1 MRNISQVAFLLFV
14 SASVARAAIF
24 RSPSELP
31 KGVEY
36 DYVIVGGGVAGSVLA
51 NRLTEDAN
59 ATVLVL
65 EAGGTYD
72 DQLIPHIPF
81 FTTRMPRMYKWNFT
95 SVPQAG
101 INGDSIN
108 YGRGFILGGSSAV
121 NGMYY
126 TRGSSEDFER
136 LAAVTEDEGW
146 NWDNIVPYFL
156 KSEKFTP
163 PADGHNTTGDF
174 IPSAHNMGG
183 SGRVAV
189 SLPGFEQSLDN
200 LVIQASQQ
208 LGGIFQF
215 NEDQNSGNN
224 LGIGWN
230 TATIDISN
238 RSSAA
243 AAYLTPEDVARDNL
257 HILVNARASRVLSV
271 DGTTDIRSVEYAQD
285 LDGPFFTVNATREV
299 LITSGVF
306 GTPAILL
313 NSGIGSAAYL
323 QGLGIQ
329 LVLDLPSVGKN
340 FTDQPSIS
348 TAWLVNSTTTW
359 DTFNRNQTNIDEAL
373 DQWANE
379 RSGPLVDTLGNQ
391 LGFFRV
397 NDSVLEQFGPDP
409 ASGPNSPHL
418 ELLAANGL
426 FSPNPPAEGNF
437 MSISI
442 NLVSAESRGS
452 FLLNDTDRSP
462 FASPIID
469 PQYLSTKFDKVALR
483 EGIKTAF
490 QFLTAPVFQDYV
502 LGFSGDLL
510 NGTLPITD
518 DLIDQY
524 VAENTATS
532 NHPIGTCSMS
542 PKGAQWGVVDPDF
555 RVKGARGLRIVD
567 ASTFPY
573 NPSAHPMSVMYAMAE
588 RAADLIKADS
598 S

>member
-65 EAGGTYD
+65 EAGD
-72 DQLIPHIPF
+72 LIPHIPF
-81 FTTRMPRMYKWNFT
+81 FTTRMPHLRSPSWDKRRQHQLRTW
-95 SVPQAG
+95 
-101 INGDSIN
+101 
-108 YGRGFILGGSSAV
+108 FILGGSSAV

-215 NEDQNSGNN
+215 NEDQNSGKQ

-306 GTPAILL
+306 WHPCYTLEQRHWLCGIPTRIR
-313 NSGIGSAAYL
+313 NSA
-323 QGLGIQ
+323 
-329 LVLDLPSVGKN
+329 SVGSSKC
-340 FTDQPSIS
+340 
-348 TAWLVNSTTTW
+348 
-359 DTFNRNQTNIDEAL
+359 RNQTNIDEAL